1 MAITFIRRIGDT
13 HSLSLC
19 KESHLLWHQAIRRNF
34 TVLPPQWLS
43 TSENKEADF
52 LSSHRLQRWDFKLVL
67 SEFWRICHRFQVWP
81 TLNAFASRGSHQ
93 IHRYITWEQG
103 SSVTAI
109 DTLDYYWDPETWL
122 FPPVPP
128 HSSTIGG
135 GPRTADRGDSDL
147 CGVGGSNL
155 VASAGR
161 TEDINGCNPS
171 ASSGGLLQ
179 VSQGEYRGA
188 PQIGSTLHFSHQ
200 QESCLESG
208 GDNPKVLDDADQAFL
223 MNYIRKGTRGAY
235 KSGWRQQGRI

>member
-1 MAITFIRRIGDT
+1 MMAIAFIRRIGDT

-52 LSSHRLQRWDFKLVL
+52 LSRHRLQRWDFKLVL

-81 TLNAFASRGSHQ
+81 TLDAFASRGSHQ

-135 GPRTADRGDSDL
+135 GPK
-147 CGVGGSNL
+147 
-155 VASAGR
+155 
-161 TEDINGCNPS
+161 GCPQKNVRIDF
-171 ASSGGLLQ
+171 
-179 VSQGEYRGA
+179 VSKWA
-188 PQIGSTLHFSHQ
+188 I
-200 QESCLESG
+200 
-208 GDNPKVLDDADQAFL
+208 
-223 MNYIRKGTRGAY
+223 
-235 KSGWRQQGRI
+235 